1 MKEVAEIG
9 VQEEEVV
16 VEAEEDLEVVVV
28 VEAAEVAVTEVVV
41 CDPIET

>member
-9 VQEEEVV
+9 VQEEVV

-28 VEAAEVAVTEVVV
+28 AVTEVVV

>member
-9 VQEEEVV
+9 VQEEVV

-28 VEAAEVAVTEVVV
+28 VEVAEVAVTEVVV